1 MYAYG
6 VLDQFYEIC
15 AGTVHLTNVQ
25 QDQLLSAAGFK
36 NIQRMPIGK
45 GMFDFITATK

>member
-1 MYAYG
+1 M
-6 VLDQFYEIC
+6 
-15 AGTVHLTNVQ
+15 GTVHLNSEEQNEILTR
-25 QDQLLSAAGFK
+25 AGIK